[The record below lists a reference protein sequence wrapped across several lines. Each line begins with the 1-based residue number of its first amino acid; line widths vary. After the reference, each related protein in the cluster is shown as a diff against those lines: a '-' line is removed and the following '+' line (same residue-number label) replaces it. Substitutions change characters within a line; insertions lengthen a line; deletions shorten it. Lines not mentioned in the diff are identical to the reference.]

1 MYPGQKKIGD
11 KISCENLSKKL
22 DMMSVNQM
30 TCYHYLVECFNI
42 INFGSSEKLR
52 KKLMPKNPRSKSLTV
67 PLVRKNNCR
76 GFAYYAAK
84 LWNSMPAKIRIG
96 AMNLDDKKNQ
106 KSRLE
111 SFKRSV
117 KLWILGNGVPFQ

>member
-1 MYPGQKKIGD
+1 
-11 KISCENLSKKL
+11 
-22 DMMSVNQM
+22 
-30 TCYHYLVECFNI
+30 
-42 INFGSSEKLR
+42 
-52 KKLMPKNPRSKSLTV
+52 MPKNPRSKSLTV